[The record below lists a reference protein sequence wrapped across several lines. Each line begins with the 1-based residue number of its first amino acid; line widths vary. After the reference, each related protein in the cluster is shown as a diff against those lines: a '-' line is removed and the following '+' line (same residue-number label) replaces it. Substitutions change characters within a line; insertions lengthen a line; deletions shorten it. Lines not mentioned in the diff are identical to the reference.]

1 MPKTSK
7 QTSSKVK
14 AYTIRIEALVIAD
27 SIIESS
33 TPEQVLDMLIDNT
46 DTMTATIVPMVCGD
60 AKVAEPA
67 PRKSIVSEPQTIHI
81 PLDLPSESLEQGK
94 KLISTN
100 RSWAQPKPNGNTEFF
115 DSSTGELFQTSKQ
128 WRFRQSTGCP
138 EFKYTSHDY
147 VGYCMRRPIGTYE
160 SSDIKSHVY
169 LTRSEATQ
177 AREHIYS
184 GRKMRQQLKGGE

>member
-1 MPKTSK
+1 M
-7 QTSSKVK
+7 K

-60 AKVAEPA
+60 AKVSEPA
-67 PRKSIVSEPQTIHI
+67 PRRSIVSEPQTIHI
-81 PLDLPSESLEQGK
+81 PSNVPSEPLAIQEFSKNGEK
-94 KLISTN
+94 IISTN
-100 RSWAQPKPNGNTEFF
+100 RSWAQPKPNGVTEFF

-147 VGYCMRRPIGTYE
+147 VNYCMRRPIGTYE
-160 SSDIKSHVY
+160 SSNIKSHVY

-184 GRKMRQQLKGGE
+184 GRKIRKQLKGGE

>member
-1 MPKTSK
+1 MSNKM
-7 QTSSKVK
+7 K

-33 TPEQVLDMLIDNT
+33 TPEQVLDMLIDHT

-67 PRKSIVSEPQTIHI
+67 PSRPIVSEPQVIHKPKAVPI
-81 PLDLPSESLEQGK
+81 ESLEKDK

-100 RSWAQPKPNGNTEFF
+100 RSWAQPRSNGVTEFF
-115 DSSTGELFQTSKQ
+115 DSSTGELFQTSKE

-138 EFKYTSHDY
+138 EFKYSSHDY
-147 VGYCMRRPIGTYE
+147 VNYCLRRPIGTYE
-160 SSDIKSHVY
+160 SRDIKDHVY
-169 LTRSEATQ
+169 LTRSEATEV
-177 AREHIYS
+177 RDHIYS
-184 GRKMRQQLKGGE
+184 GRKSRKQLKGGE